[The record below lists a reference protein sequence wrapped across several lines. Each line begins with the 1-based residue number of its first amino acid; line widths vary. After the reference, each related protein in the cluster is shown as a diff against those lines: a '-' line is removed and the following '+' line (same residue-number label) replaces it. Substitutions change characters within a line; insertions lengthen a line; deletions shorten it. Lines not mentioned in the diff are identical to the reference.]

1 MIYWVQLYDQVTGD
15 VICHGEK
22 TSYKM
27 RVRAFLVAIRISL
40 Q

>member
-1 MIYWVQLYDQVTGD
+1 MIYWVQLYDEVTGD